1 MKTLKFFLVAFIAIS
16 LFACEEKDPGNGGD
30 KPGGK
35 DTTTQV
41 TPDENAMSFSLTY
54 EGKDIKD
61 GDVLDV
67 TMEHYAFQEL
77 VAHVYLTNNAKV
89 AKAFTVKEVRNYDYK
104 TYTPSFCAKGNC
116 VPGTATKE
124 QVWPVGNSP
133 LEPGVEEE
141 LAMHLKVGAWVDGE
155 QVFQESANCQGV
167 FTVSNGEESVTFTL
181 NFIYVKEDVPAD
193 EF

>member
-1 MKTLKFFLVAFIAIS
+1 MAFIAIS
-16 LFACEEKDPGNGGD
+16 LFACEETDPVGGD
-30 KPGGK
+30 KPGDK

-54 EGKDIKD
+54 EGKAIKD

-77 VAHVYLTNNAKV
+77 VAHVYLTNNAKE

-104 TYTPSFCAKGNC
+104 TYEPSFCAKGNC

-141 LAMHLKVGAWVDGE
+141 LAMHLRVGNWESGEDGE
-155 QVFQESANCQGV
+155 SVLVYKESANCQGV
-167 FTVSNGEESVTFTL
+167 FTVSNGEELVTFTL